1 MRWHGVAQLTWV
13 LVGLAVWSGK
23 GLAYQVESEYGGA
36 TFTLNVPE
44 GSASVGR
51 VGEFVVEES
60 TVSGRVK
67 CNYTSAGG
75 TKTMYHRSFINLP
88 WDASVG
94 RYRINKNLSMS
105 YSSGGVPDT
114 IWGSASNVSDW
125 VCGSRGTTNAQ
136 SRTLV
141 NAFPITLTFYLDKRP
156 IDNLIAVPAMVLGGY
171 VRAFEET
178 APAGQPAIYT
188 IPYQLQGGTIM
199 VPAVC
204 EASATT
210 LQIDHGILAADLKSH
225 IATQQLTYSCST
237 PIKASIEISY
247 QENANGLLDLK
258 DSTGAVRAQTRL
270 TVMDNETRQQGKEIT
285 TQINQVKSY
294 TVSSEL
300 SNITGEGAISGSAWI
315 IALMD

>member
-1 MRWHGVAQLTWV
+1 MRWHGVARLTWV
-13 LVGLAVWSGK
+13 LMGLAVWSGK

-36 TFTLNVPE
+36 AFTLNVAE

-67 CNYTSAGG
+67 CNYTSSGG
-75 TKTMYHRSFINLP
+75 TKIMYHRSFIDLP

-105 YSSGGVPDT
+105 YSSAV
-114 IWGSASNVSDW
+114 VSDAAW
-125 VCGSRGTTNAQ
+125 SSDSIATNYVCGGRGATNAQ
-136 SRTLV
+136 SKTLA

-156 IDNLIAVPAMVLGGY
+156 IDNLITVPAMALGGY
-171 VRAFEET
+171 ARAFET
-178 APAGQPAIYT
+178 VTPGGRPAIYT
-188 IPYQLQGGTIM
+188 IPYQLQGGTIR
-199 VPAVC
+199 VPTVC
-204 EASATT
+204 EASSGAI
-210 LQIDHGILAADLKSH
+210 QIDHGTLASDLKSH
-225 IATQQLTYSCST
+225 IASQQLTYSCST

-258 DSTGAVRAQTRL
+258 DSTGVVRAQTRL
-270 TVMDNETRQQGKEIT
+270 TVMDNETRQKGKEIST
-285 TQINQVKSY
+285 EINQVKSY

>member
-1 MRWHGVAQLTWV
+1 MRWHGVARLTWV
-13 LVGLAVWSGK
+13 LMGLAVWSGE

-36 TFTLNVPE
+36 SFTLNVAE

-60 TVSGRVK
+60 TVSGRAK
-67 CNYTSAGG
+67 CNYSHSDRTRM
-75 TKTMYHRSFINLP
+75 MYHRSFINLP
-88 WDASVG
+88 WDAAVG

-105 YSSGGVPDT
+105 YSSASVPDT
-114 IWGSASNVSDW
+114 TWGSASNVSEW
-125 VCGSRGTTNAQ
+125 VCGNRGVTNVQ

-156 IDNLIAVPAMVLGGY
+156 IDNLITVPAMVLGGY

-178 APAGQPAIYT
+178 TPAGQPAIYS
-188 IPYQLQGGTIM
+188 IPFNLQGGTIM

-204 EASATT
+204 EASSSAI
-210 LQIDHGILAADLKSH
+210 QIDHGTLAADLKSH
-225 IATQQLTYSCST
+225 IASQQLTYSCST

-247 QENANGLLDLK
+247 QENANGLLNLK
-258 DSTGAVRAQTRL
+258 DSSGAVRAQTRL
-270 TVMDNETRQQGKEIT
+270 TVMDNETRQKGKEIST
-285 TQINQVKSY
+285 EIKQVKSF

-300 SNITGEGAISGSAWI
+300 SNITGEGAIAGSAWI

>member
-23 GLAYQVESEYGGA
+23 GMAYLVESEYGGA

-51 VGEFVVEES
+51 VGEFVVEAS
-60 TVSGRVK
+60 TVKGRVK
-67 CNYTSAGG
+67 CNYSFSDRTRM
-75 TKTMYHRSFINLP
+75 MYHRSFINLP

-105 YSSGGVPDT
+105 YSSGSVPDT
-114 IWGSASNVSDW
+114 TWGAASNVSEW
-125 VCGSRGTTNAQ
+125 VCGVRGATNAY
-136 SRTLV
+136 SESLA

-156 IDNLIAVPAMVLGGY
+156 IDNLITVPAMVLGGY
-171 VRAFEET
+171 VRMFEEA
-178 APAGQPAIYT
+178 APVGQPALYT
-188 IPYQLQGGTIM
+188 IPFNLQGGTIM
-199 VPAVC
+199 VPAIC
-204 EASATT
+204 EASSSTI
-210 LQIDHGILAADLKSH
+210 QIDHGTLASDLKSH

-258 DSTGAVRAQTRL
+258 DSTGVVRAQTKL
-270 TVMDNETRQQGKEIT
+270 TVMDNETRQKGKEIST
-285 TQINQVKSY
+285 EINQVKSY

-300 SNITGEGAISGSAWI
+300 SNITGEGAIQGSAWI